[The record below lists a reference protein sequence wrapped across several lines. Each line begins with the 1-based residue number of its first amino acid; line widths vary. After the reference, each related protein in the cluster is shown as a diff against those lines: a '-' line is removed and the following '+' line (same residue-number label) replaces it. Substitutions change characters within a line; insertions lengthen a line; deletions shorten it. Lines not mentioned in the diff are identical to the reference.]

1 MNGTNVTNEF
11 TPFGRSRYMPNY
23 LEQFGKNMHNANI
36 NQQIAFKEKIKKQH
50 NRKEIQMLVGRI
62 EDMLDNKKSLN
73 HLTTAFF
80 AIITLA
86 FTGLMNYGVNSLKEI
101 DERAPYL
108 LVLITV
114 TSIIWFWGKIFLD
127 ERKELNELSRCK
139 RLLQECLEELPEKK
153 SKRRFLK
160 LTNKYRTS

>member
-50 NRKEIQMLVGRI
+50 NRKEIQMLLGRI

-108 LVLITV
+108 LVLLQLLLLFCFGGRY
-114 TSIIWFWGKIFLD
+114 FWM
-127 ERKELNELSRCK
+127 KEKNSM
-139 RLLQECLEELPEKK
+139 
-153 SKRRFLK
+153 
-160 LTNKYRTS
+160 N